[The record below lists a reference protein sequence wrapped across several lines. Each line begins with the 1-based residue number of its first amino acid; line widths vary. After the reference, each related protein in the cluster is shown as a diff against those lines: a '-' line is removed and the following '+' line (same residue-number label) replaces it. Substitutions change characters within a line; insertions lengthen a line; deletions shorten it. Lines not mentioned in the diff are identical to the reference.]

1 LPVSEA
7 THDSWIDVVHTVIG
21 VGTRAMVFDATPH
34 GARVEIDTPEHGADP
49 LQCPQFENGRAVARH
64 PGRAAV
70 RQSCLGFARDGRC
83 ATLLN
88 KCVINDA
95 IT

>member
-1 LPVSEA
+1 MLVSEA
-7 THDSWIDVVHTVIG
+7 THDIWTDVVHTAIS
-21 VGTRAMVFDATPH
+21 VGTSAMVFDAAPH
-34 GARVEIDTPEHGADP
+34 ISRVEIDTPVHGADP